1 MNPHVSDDLA
11 GTDTS
16 TLVTL
21 PIDAIQCFAKDPR
34 QTPNPEYSR
43 IKDSIQTQGV
53 DQPLVIT
60 QRPDTEGYLVAAGGN
75 TRLKILRELFKET
88 GDLKFSRVTAVI
100 KPWRGESEVMLAHLR
115 ENDLRGDLIFFEKAC
130 AVRALRQLFEQQYE
144 IKKITQTEFV
154 AYLHQRG
161 YALSQSSLS
170 YMDYVVDFLA
180 PLLPMALRGG
190 IGRNEVVRIRAVERT
205 TRALWNDRVQS
216 DPDGFDDPFA
226 QLCARYDGPDWDLL
240 SLRQALEAE
249 IADRLNQTVHAIRLA
264 LDTRLAGSIE
274 TALPCLDEV
283 DNEWPEVE
291 APQSRVAMQSHQG
304 SSETALKVEAGAPHT
319 DVPALSPI
327 VPNGPVLFRG
337 EGEAGTRGV
346 TELRAEAAQLATA
359 LAGRYDLSSLI
370 VPTDNL
376 GTGFLVVDVPDP
388 GLLEPLDESALAL
401 TSTIWWQ
408 LVACAEMTVA
418 PVACLLP
425 HLSPACT
432 LYRALERQ
440 DAELLFNAVWTLDPG
455 QVGFRLW
462 RALSEQAWAE
472 LRALMDCYRTL
483 HQVAELSGI
492 SLWSH

>member
-1 MNPHVSDDLA
+1 MNTRVSGDLA
-11 GTDTS
+11 GTDTA
-16 TLVTL
+16 TLVSL
-21 PIDAIQCFAKDPR
+21 PIDAIQCFANDPR

-43 IKDSIQTQGV
+43 IKGSIQTQGI

-60 QRPDTEGYLVAAGGN
+60 QRPGEHGYLVAAGGN

-100 KPWRGESEVMLAHLR
+100 KPWRGDAEVMLAHLR

-130 AVRALRQLFEQQYE
+130 AVRELRQLFEQQYE
-144 IKKITQTEFV
+144 IKKMTQTEFV

-170 YMDYVVDFLA
+170 YMEYVVDFLA
-180 PLLPMALRGG
+180 PLLPMALLGG
-190 IGRNEVVRIRAVERT
+190 MGRNEVVRIRAVERA

-216 DPDGFDDPFA
+216 DPDGFDDAFA

-264 LDTRLAGSIE
+264 LDARLAGSIE
-274 TALPCLDEV
+274 TALPCLDEG
-283 DNEWPEVE
+283 DNEWPEVQ
-291 APQSRVAMQSHQG
+291 APRSRVAMQSHQG
-304 SSETALKVEAGAPHT
+304 SSTSTPKAETGAPDA
-319 DVPALSPI
+319 DVPALSE
-327 VPNGPVLFRG
+327 VVSNESVLFGR
-337 EGEAGTRGV
+337 EGEDRSRGV
-346 TELRAEAAQLATA
+346 TELRAEAAQLATL
-359 LAGRYDLSSLI
+359 LAGRYDLSSVI

-388 GLLEPLDESALAL
+388 GLLERLDESALAL
-401 TSTIWWQ
+401 TSMVWWQ

-425 HLSPACT
+425 HLSPAST
-432 LYRALERQ
+432 LYHALERQ

-455 QVGFRLW
+455 QIGFRLW
-462 RALSEQAWAE
+462 RALGEQAWAE

-483 HQVAELSGI
+483 HQIAELSGI

>member
-1 MNPHVSDDLA
+1 MKPRVSGESV
-11 GTDTS
+11 GTEPS
-16 TLVTL
+16 TLVEM
-21 PIDAIQCFAKDPR
+21 PIDEIQCFTKDPR
-34 QTPNPEYSR
+34 QVPNPEYSR
-43 IKDSIQTQGV
+43 IKDSIHAQGV

-60 QRPDTEGYLVAAGGN
+60 QQPGTQGYQVAAGGN

-88 GDLKFSRVTAVI
+88 GDLKFSRVTAVV
-100 KPWRGESEVMLAHLR
+100 KPWRGEAEVMLAHLR

-130 AVRALRQLFEQQYE
+130 AVRELRQLFEQQYQV
-144 IKKITQTEFV
+144 KKITQTEFV
-154 AYLHQRG
+154 TYLHQRG

-170 YMDYVVDFLA
+170 YMEYAVDFLA

-190 IGRNEVVRIRAVERT
+190 IGRNEVVRIRAVERA
-205 TRALWNDRVQS
+205 TRALWNDRVQT
-216 DPDGFDDPFA
+216 DPDGFDDAFA
-226 QLCARYDGPDWDLL
+226 QLCARYDGPDWELL

-264 LDTRLAGSIE
+264 LDARLAGTIE
-274 TALPCLDEV
+274 TALPCLDEAA
-283 DNEWPEVE
+283 NEWPEVE
-291 APQSRVAMQSHQG
+291 APRSRVAMQSHKG
-304 SSETALKVEAGAPHT
+304 PSRSAPTPEADGRDA
-319 DVPALSPI
+319 DVPALSPMVANRTI
-327 VPNGPVLFRG
+327 LFSG
-337 EGEAGTRGV
+337 EGDAGTRGI
-346 TELRAEAAQLATA
+346 TELRADAAQLATV

-401 TSTIWWQ
+401 TSMVWWQ

-462 RALSEQAWAE
+462 RALSEQAWTE

-483 HQVAELSGI
+483 HQLAELSGI
-492 SLWSH
+492 SLWSP